1 MGPSVAWETGGMTS
15 VPSPAP
21 ETARTWAILCHLS
34 LILSAIVSAGILAF
48 VGPLIF
54 WLLYK
59 DKDALVRNAAAGSF
73 NFALTLFIASAFAGV
88 LQLTIILAPVGWV
101 IWAAI
106 YVMGILF
113 PILAALAASR
123 YQMYRYPLTLPVLS

>member
-1 MGPSVAWETGGMTS
+1 MTS
-15 VPSPAP
+15 VPNPAP

-73 NFALTLFIASAFAGV
+73 NFALTLFIASAIAGV
-88 LQLTIILAPVGWV
+88 LQFTIILAPVGWV